1 MPAIIEMHEGT
12 YKIRGR
18 DTSMSG
24 LRFELVEG
32 FKDGNQGGYVTVSG
46 GSVQPSNAGIPDRS
60 IKIKCI
66 SAQSYT
72 VISGVANSPVGDKS
86 LEQIKVSDAIVA
98 HETDEAIIERTRQRF
113 EVLTEM
119 TKAVK
124 AGTVRAMRSTKQGR
138 LV

>member
-46 GSVQPSNAGIPDRS
+46 GSVQPSNAGI
-60 IKIKCI
+60 
-66 SAQSYT
+66 Q
-72 VISGVANSPVGDKS
+72 
-86 LEQIKVSDAIVA
+86 IVA
-98 HETDEAIIERTRQRF
+98 SRSNALAHKAI
-113 EVLTEM
+113 L
-119 TKAVK
+119 
-124 AGTVRAMRSTKQGR
+124 
-138 LV
+138 